1 MLRRLGETLRL
12 PAVPARRFLR
22 RPGALTL
29 AFLLLAG
36 SYGIAAARSLSG
48 DEVGSLKAT
57 VQRFDAAMRGSDYGV
72 VVDTIPPRVLSHI
85 AEQAGLERDK
95 LRTLVIGMTKQ
106 ALETVK
112 LVSFGMD
119 TSKLEEKQ
127 LADGT
132 PFALIPTITVM
143 DAGNGNISVNSHT
156 LALIDGG
163 AWYLLRVSEVQQI
176 EILRKVYPEFAG
188 VVFPTGSVEAMKD

>member
-1 MLRRLGETLRL
+1 
-12 PAVPARRFLR
+12 
-22 RPGALTL
+22 
-29 AFLLLAG
+29 
-36 SYGIAAARSLSG
+36 
-48 DEVGSLKAT
+48 
-57 VQRFDAAMRGSDYGV
+57 MRGSDYGV

-95 LRTLVIGMTKQ
+95 LRTLVIGMTRQ
-106 ALETVK
+106 ALDTVK

-156 LALIDGG
+156 LALMDGG

>member
-1 MLRRLGETLRL
+1 MRRPLRETLRL
-12 PAVPARRFLR
+12 LAMPAVRSVRW
-22 RPGALTL
+22 PGALAL
-29 AFLLLAG
+29 ALLLFAG
-36 SYGIAAARSLSG
+36 SHGIAAARTLSG

-57 VQRFDAAMRGSDYGV
+57 VERFDAAMHGSDYGV

-85 AEQAGLERDK
+85 AEQAGLDRDK

-132 PFALIPTITVM
+132 PFALIPTVTVM
-143 DAGNGNISVNSHT
+143 DAGNGKISVNSHT